1 MVAGRRDDGT
11 FQKPLDGPLMQGTLI
26 DLSFGLNGKQRLT
39 IELSGDF
46 QADFQILKDSACDIE
61 IKKHRE
67 KRSRNANAYFHVLVN
82 KMAAVLGEGNE
93 ERKKKLVVEYGAL
106 ARDEDGRII
115 GVMLPEKVNADSIYK
130 YNKQFDTKVM
140 NGRRYICYLL
150 YKETHTL
157 DTKEM
162 SRLIDGTVSEAQELD
177 IETLTPAELE
187 RMKNEWRNNYGAR
200 END

>member
-1 MVAGRRDDGT
+1 
-11 FQKPLDGPLMQGTLI
+11 MQGELI
-26 DLSFGLNGKQRLT
+26 DLSLSLNGKQRLT

-46 QADFQILKDSACDIE
+46 KEDFQVLKDGICDIE

-82 KMAAVLGEGNE
+82 KIAAVLGEGNE

-106 ARDEDGRII
+106 ARDEDGQII
-115 GVMLPEKVNADSIYK
+115 GVMLPEKVNPDKIYK
-130 YNKQFDTKVM
+130 YNKQYDTKAM
-140 NGRRYICYLL
+140 NGRRYSCYLL

-162 SRLIDGTVSEAQELD
+162 SRLIDGTVSEAKELG

-187 RMKNEWRNNYGAR
+187 RMKSEWRNYGTGKG
-200 END
+200 D